1 MIESRHAGLARQHE
15 RLKLW
20 IVKFCGGRRVSTAV
34 GPTTGIQHATG
45 FEGRCQMMHASPN
58 QASAQGKPPA
68 LRAQVLALCA
78 EVRYEGFGPTLMAE
92 QLLQAKLVVDH
103 EALRRWRLATSQHTV
118 RRRKQKHRQWRE
130 RKPCFGEMV

>member
-1 MIESRHAGLARQHE
+1 
-15 RLKLW
+15 
-20 IVKFCGGRRVSTAV
+20 
-34 GPTTGIQHATG
+34 
-45 FEGRCQMMHASPN
+45 MMHASPN

-118 RRRKQKHRQWRE
+118 RRRKQNTGNGGNASRALGRWCNWTARTTTGSSGAA
-130 RKPCFGEMV
+130 PSAC